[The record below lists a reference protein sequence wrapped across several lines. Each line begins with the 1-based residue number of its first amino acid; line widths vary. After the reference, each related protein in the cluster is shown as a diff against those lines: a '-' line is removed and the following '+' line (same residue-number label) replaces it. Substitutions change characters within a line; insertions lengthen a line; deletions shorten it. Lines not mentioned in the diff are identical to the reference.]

1 MRLLKAILVANI
13 ICYGIG
19 LLIAVIGDWIDP
31 PYYNLFGGAFG
42 GQNDVTLIGVMIFVL
57 GGIAV
62 SAGILAGLNE
72 LKHKKKKRRAF
83 TQDTK
88 DLVLRR
94 QNYRCNVC
102 GVSPSNWDFDH
113 IGSRANNSPSNCQ
126 ALCLDCHRD
135 KTKREGRQRKRR

>member
-1 MRLLKAILVANI
+1 MHLLKTILVANI
-13 ICYGIG
+13 ICDGVG

-31 PYYNLFGGAFG
+31 PYYNLFRGAFA
-42 GQNDVTLIGVMIFVL
+42 QNDVTLIGVIIFVL

-62 SAGILAGLNE
+62 SAGILAGLDE
-72 LKHKKKKRRAF
+72 LKHKKKKRKAF

-88 DLVLRR
+88 DLVLQR
-94 QNYRCNVC
+94 QNHRCNAC
-102 GVSPSNWDFDH
+102 GISPSNWDFDH